1 MAPVLDIQD
10 LSTHIKLTSSV
21 VQAVGN
27 VDLRIDAGETL
38 GVVGESGC
46 GKSMTGLSIMGLLP
60 PGGSIVGGS
69 IKLDDREL
77 VGLRQEEL
85 RRVRGND
92 MAMIFQ
98 DPLTSLD
105 PTKTI
110 GYQVAEPVRL
120 HRGAS
125 KAEAL
130 DRAVEVLSLVGLP
143 RPKERLK
150 DYPHQLSGGLRQR
163 VMIAMALANEPRL
176 LIADEPTT
184 ALDVTIQA
192 QILAL
197 LRDLKERLGMAMLL
211 ITHDMGV
218 IAGHA
223 DRVNVMYAGRV
234 VETADVRELFDSMH
248 HPYTQAL
255 LASIPQL
262 DQDANKALHAIPGLP
277 PDLAHPPQGCR
288 FAARCPRATDKCR
301 AEEPSLSGQTYEHRF
316 SCWHPVDGPLA
327 LAVIGEGGPDAASM
341 GLATSDAEAVAEAAL
356 PTDKAGYTPEFV
368 PDVPLADAAPAD
380 GEAPEAA
387 ATAEETQDTTAE
399 TTVVVASGI
408 EVLADGRLEVTER
421 TVEAAANGEAAA
433 PLLELTNLVKEYP
446 ITSGVL
452 QRQVGSVKAVSGVSF
467 SVPAGT
473 TFGLVG
479 ESGCGKTTIGK
490 MIVALEKPNA
500 GAVTLG
506 GLNVSRLRGAEL
518 RRKRRDLQLMFQD
531 PHSSLDPRMRVGAII
546 SEPLAVQHLGSRRAQ
561 RDRVFELLGEVGL
574 PRNAVERYPH
584 EFSGGQ
590 RQRIGLARALTLNP
604 RLIVADEPVSA
615 LDVSIRA
622 QVLNL
627 MKRLQTS
634 HGLTYVV
641 ISHDLAVVKYM
652 AERIGVM
659 YLGKL
664 VEIGSAQDIYER
676 AAHPYTAGLI
686 ATIPVPRPTVERGKK
701 GAAIR
706 GELPSPVNPPS
717 GCRFR
722 TRCPFAQELCAAEEP
737 VLRSFGPGHM
747 AACHFP
753 LQTPDGSAVSKP
765 AMTTA

>member
-1 MAPVLDIQD
+1 MEPVLEIED
-10 LSTHIKLTSSV
+10 LSTHIQLTRSV

-27 VDLRIDAGETL
+27 VSMRVDAGETL
-38 GVVGESGC
+38 GIVGESGS
-46 GKSMTGLSIMGLLP
+46 GKSMTGLSVIGLLP
-60 PGGSIVGGS
+60 PGGSVVGGS
-69 IKLDDREL
+69 IRLGGREL
-77 VGLRQEEL
+77 VGLREEEM
-85 RRVRGND
+85 RAIRGNEI
-92 MAMIFQ
+92 AMIFQ

-120 HRGAS
+120 HQGAS
-125 KAEAL
+125 
-130 DRAVEVLSLVGLP
+130 RAAARERTLEVLSLVGLP
-143 RPKERLK
+143 RPKERL
-150 DYPHQLSGGLRQR
+150 DDFPHQLSGGLRQR
-163 VMIAMALANEPRL
+163 VMIAMALACEPKL

-192 QILAL
+192 QILDL
-197 LRDLKERLGMAMLL
+197 LADLKDRLGMAMLL

-234 VETADVRELFDSMH
+234 VETTEVGVLFSRMR

-255 LASIPQL
+255 LASIPRL
-262 DQDANKALHAIPGLP
+262 SQDSKKALHAIPGLP
-277 PDLAHPPQGCR
+277 PDLASPPPGCR
-288 FAARCPRATDKCR
+288 FAPRCTRATDKCR
-301 AEEPSLSGQTYEHRF
+301 DDEPPLAGESARHRF
-316 SCWHPVDGPLA
+316 SCWHPVDGPLVLEVVQA
-327 LAVIGEGGPDAASM
+327 GVPDAASI
-341 GLATSDAEAVAEAAL
+341 GLSVPVAG
-356 PTDKAGYTPEFV
+356 AGQGPV
-368 PDVPLADAAPAD
+368 PDVPLAVTELP
-380 GEAPEAA
+380 APEPAA
-387 ATAEETQDTTAE
+387 A
-399 TTVVVASGI
+399 
-408 EVLADGRLEVTER
+408 ADD
-421 TVEAAANGEAAA
+421 AK
-433 PLLELTNLVKEYP
+433 PLLELRHLVKEFP
-446 ITSGVL
+446 VRSGAIL
-452 QRQVGSVKAVSGVSF
+452 QRKVGAVHAVSDVSF

-490 MIVALEKPNA
+490 MIVALERPDSGSIA
-500 GAVTLG
+500 LGDVDVTG
-506 GLNVSRLRGAEL
+506 LRGNEL
-518 RRKRRDLQLMFQD
+518 RHTRRDLQLMFQD
-531 PHSSLDPRMRVGAII
+531 PHASLDPRMRVGAII
-546 SEPLAVQHLGSRRAQ
+546 GEPLAIQHIGSRREQ
-561 RDRVFELLGEVGL
+561 RNRVFELLGEVGL

-627 MKRLQTS
+627 MKRLQAT

-664 VEIGSAQDIYER
+664 VELGSAADIYER
-676 AAHPYTAGLI
+676 AAHPYTSGLI
-686 ATIPVPRPTVERGKK
+686 ATIPVPDP
-701 GAAIR
+701 AAARSKIGSGIK
-706 GELPSPVNPPS
+706 GELPSPVHPPS

-722 TRCPFAQELCAAEEP
+722 TRCPLAQEQCETEEP
-737 VLRSFGPGHM
+737 RLRSFGPGHQ

-753 LQTPDGSAVSKP
+753 LQTPAQEQAGDVVSAS
-765 AMTTA
+765 